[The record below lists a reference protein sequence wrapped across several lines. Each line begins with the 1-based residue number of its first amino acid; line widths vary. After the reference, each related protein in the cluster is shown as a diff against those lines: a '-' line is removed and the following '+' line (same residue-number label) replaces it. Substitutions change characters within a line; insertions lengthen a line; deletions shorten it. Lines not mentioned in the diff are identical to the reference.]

1 MSHKV
6 GEVRCSLSS
15 PFPHGRNYKLWWH
28 LLAPNCTT
36 LRGLMWIKWNFSA
49 YFSMHMHSQTFCSTW
64 VLVSQLDSGVPTVV
78 CILICKLM
86 LKLHYM
92 EEWVMKLPIL
102 TFSRCHLFL
111 LFLSSLYPSGYH
123 FLWQSW
129 EVKFG
134 IWDKNT
140 HNNLRF
146 TLYLLILRYDF
157 FPCILDDVFNSLK

>member
-1 MSHKV
+1 
-6 GEVRCSLSS
+6 
-15 PFPHGRNYKLWWH
+15 
-28 LLAPNCTT
+28 
-36 LRGLMWIKWNFSA
+36 MWIKWNFSA

-157 FPCILDDVFNSLK
+157 FSLHTGWCFQLFEINCVLYGYFPSAYDNNWYSALIPVIFVCFFIFE